1 MNKRESYTIL
11 GLEENASID
20 EIKVA
25 YRKLAKQYHPD
36 KTGGD
41 EFLTNM
47 FKKIN
52 TAYNTLLSSSS
63 KSSEFNQQN
72 ANSYSSTQSN
82 YKRVVFNPEIEKWIK
97 NHHKIAE
104 QINSYK
110 SKLSYFNKTQPKKN
124 LSISNIAK
132 LVGAAF
138 LIILFFSPFQSE
150 SAVTP
155 AKNFEQAS
163 WQTSTATKLF
173 KVPDIQTS
181 PIATL
186 GEGHKVDSISTT
198 KYFFKVNVTTES
210 GVMTGYILKDNLKK

>member
-63 KSSEFNQQN
+63 TSSEFNQQN

-155 AKNFEQAS
+155 AKNFEQAF

>member
-41 EFLTNM
+41 EFLTNI

-63 KSSEFNQQN
+63 TSSEFNQQN

-155 AKNFEQAS
+155 AKNFDQAS

>member
-41 EFLTNM
+41 EFLTNI

-63 KSSEFNQQN
+63 TSSEFNQQN

>member
-25 YRKLAKQYHPD
+25 YRKLTKQYHPD

-63 KSSEFNQQN
+63 TSSEFNQQN

>member
-1 MNKRESYTIL
+1 MNKKESYTIL
-11 GLEENASID
+11 GLDENASID
-20 EIKVA
+20 EIKTA

-41 EFLTNM
+41 EFLSNM

-63 KSSEFNQQN
+63 TSSGFYQQN
-72 ANSYSSTQSN
+72 TNSYSSAQSN

-110 SKLSYFNKTQPKKN
+110 SKLSYINKTEPKKN

-132 LVGAAF
+132 LIGAAF
-138 LIILFFSPFQSE
+138 LIILFFSPFQSK

-155 AKNFEQAS
+155 VKNVEKES

-173 KVPDIQTS
+173 KVPDIQTA
-181 PIATL
+181 PITTL
-186 GEGHKVDSISTT
+186 AEGHKVDSISTT
-198 KYFFKVNVTTES
+198 KYFFKVNVTTEN
-210 GVMTGYILKDNLKK
+210 GVQTGYILKDNLKK